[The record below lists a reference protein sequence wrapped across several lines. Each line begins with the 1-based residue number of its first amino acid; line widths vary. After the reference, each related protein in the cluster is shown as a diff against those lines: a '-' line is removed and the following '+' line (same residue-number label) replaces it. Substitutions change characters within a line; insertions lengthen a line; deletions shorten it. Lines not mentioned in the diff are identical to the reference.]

1 MLQNSKD
8 GTSAPRT
15 EDSRP
20 AEVDLRPNR
29 VLPPKAVKTSPASES
44 RLNDRFRRSLSQK
57 RTPNVVLVG
66 VLSAALLLGLIG
78 FALHFVWVVAII
90 VMALGLGYTLA
101 NSRRDRID
109 VVNKRAE
116 DRSVAT

>member
-1 MLQNSKD
+1 MLQNSKN
-8 GTSAPRT
+8 GANVPRT

-20 AEVDLRPNR
+20 AAVDQSPNR
-29 VLPPKAVKTSPASES
+29 VLPPKAVRAAPASDS

-57 RTPNVVLVG
+57 RTPSVVLVG

-78 FALHFVWVVAII
+78 LALHFVRVVAVI

-116 DRSVAT
+116 DKSVAT

>member
-1 MLQNSKD
+1 MLQNSKN
-8 GTSAPRT
+8 GVNAPAT
-15 EDSRP
+15 EVTRP
-20 AEVDLRPNR
+20 AEVEPSR
-29 VLPPKAVKTSPASES
+29 VLPPKAMKMSPASES

-78 FALHFVWVVAII
+78 FALHFVWVVAVI

-116 DRSVAT
+116 DEPAPI